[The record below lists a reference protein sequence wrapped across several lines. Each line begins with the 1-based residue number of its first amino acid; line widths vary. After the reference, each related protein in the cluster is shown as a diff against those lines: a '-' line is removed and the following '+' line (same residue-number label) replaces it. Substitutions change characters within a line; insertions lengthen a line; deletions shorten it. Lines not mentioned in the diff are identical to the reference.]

1 MELGLKGRVAT
12 VTGGAD
18 GIGKVCVEGFVR
30 EGASVVIA
38 DINIDHAREVA
49 ERLSAD
55 GKKVL
60 AVRTDVTKKTDVDN
74 LVATA
79 LSEFGKI
86 DILVNNAG
94 VVRDI
99 MFVDIEEKDWDWVND
114 VNAKGIYLVTRAVVS
129 HMITARYGKI
139 VNISSRSGKEGQ
151 VGLSH
156 YGASKFAVIGLT
168 QALAKEMAEYD
179 INVNAVCPGI
189 LRTHMWEQLLE
200 VRAKRQGLPREQIFD
215 SWIQQ
220 IPLKRPQE
228 SEDIANVVLFLSSE
242 VSRNITGESINING
256 GLRMD

>member
-1 MELGLKGRVAT
+1 MELGLKGRVAI

-60 AVRTDVTKKTDVDN
+60 AVRTDVTKKTDADN

-79 LSEFGKI
+79 LSEFGKV

-94 VVRDI
+94 VIRDI

-114 VNAKGIYLVTRAVVS
+114 VNAKGVYQVTRAVVS

-189 LRTHMWEQLLE
+189 LRTYMWEVLLDA
-200 VRAKRQGLPREQIFD
+200 RAKRQGLPREQIFD

-228 SEDIANVVLFLSSE
+228 SEDIANVVLFVSSDI
-242 VSRNITGESINING
+242 SKNITGESINING